1 MKHTP
6 VFPSCKAM
14 VRLAAPQRPGDIQ
27 PFNVHVALL
36 GMSVPFVLKRVP
48 PISRA
53 ARDDAAGCDHHPTP
67 AHCLPLLPVDHVAFR
82 RRKIGGNLKFFHLR
96 NADVSGVAHMSIRS
110 RTPSETKTR
119 RLPIPQAFFRPRLIP
134 VPRREARR
142 PYHTSRRCQTL
153 SIISAPARAP
163 RGRLGGSFS
172 PIPTPPPSP
181 SFLAAVPHL
190 PPSPPVRSAL
200 SSNYVVAD
208 CRGIRLGGRYPGRVP
223 HRHLYRYF
231 VRAPNARER
240 VVSHLCGE
248 ATMHAADDAP

>member
-163 RGRLGGSFS
+163 RGRPGGSFS
-172 PIPTPPPSP
+172 PIPTPCSSSSALLPRRCTPPSP
-181 SFLAAVPHL
+181 IPSRPLCSVLELWVGRL
-190 PPSPPVRSAL
+190 PRNPSRRAIPWACSSSPPLSLLCTCSKCARTCRVASVR
-200 SSNYVVAD
+200 
-208 CRGIRLGGRYPGRVP
+208 RGDY
-223 HRHLYRYF
+223 
-231 VRAPNARER
+231 AR
-240 VVSHLCGE
+240 G
-248 ATMHAADDAP
+248 